1 MKKFFALAFG
11 LIISNLIS
19 FIPETVHAYADD
31 EYDFRYRDEDR
42 RPLSQ
47 RRLEKNDWWN
57 EKLKKSEE
65 EALQEIQDYYDHED
79 WENYTIKVHALK
91 SSSRLVGALDV
102 GNQAEALEMAGKK
115 TDIDFI
121 TGHHDQLM
129 KDYGDVVQ
137 ALAEHFSA
145 GEDLPDIPQD
155 VLEDAYGGLLEFAEN
170 MDYELV
176 KMVLD
181 SVEEYRLPQED
192 RDRFDKIK
200 TYLSQLDWDRIM
212 EILQNK

>member
-65 EALQEIQDYYDHED
+65 QDEYERR
-79 WENYTIKVHALK
+79 KRARQ
-91 SSSRLVGALDV
+91 RLD
-102 GNQAEALEMAGKK
+102 
-115 TDIDFI
+115 
-121 TGHHDQLM
+121 
-129 KDYGDVVQ
+129 
-137 ALAEHFSA
+137 
-145 GEDLPDIPQD
+145 
-155 VLEDAYGGLLEFAEN
+155 
-170 MDYELV
+170 
-176 KMVLD
+176 
-181 SVEEYRLPQED
+181 EEYESWKDSRQKRAREEEEEKLRKEAAERKEYASWRESRQKE
-192 RDRFDKIK
+192 
-200 TYLSQLDWDRIM
+200 
-212 EILQNK
+212 E